1 MASILELLQTKKL
14 LICVGAGGVG
24 KTSMAATLGLQGALQ
39 GRNVLV
45 LTIDPAKRLANSLG
59 LQEFGNDEIQIDIHS
74 LQQRIVDQNSD
85 IVVQQDINSDQK
97 TKKTSQSESK
107 EGTLWAMMLDGQH
120 TFDKLIEKLSTSEEQ
135 KQAILNNNI
144 YKGITDSIVGNQ
156 EYMATEKQKVTAERS
171 VATTGDTASADS

>member
-45 LTIDPAKRLANSLG
+45 LTIDPAKRLA
-59 LQEFGNDEIQIDIHS
+59 EFARTSRIGNDEIQIDIHS
-74 LQQRIVDQNSD
+74 LQQRIVDQDSD

-97 TKKTSQSESK
+97 ISQSESK

-120 TFDKLIEKLSTSEEQ
+120 TFDKLIEKLSHP
-135 KQAILNNNI
+135 KN
-144 YKGITDSIVGNQ
+144 
-156 EYMATEKQKVTAERS
+156 RS
-171 VATTGDTASADS
+171 RRY